1 MTAHTPGP
9 WTAEHDSEGW
19 IIDGPH
25 PTGRWAICKSISNE
39 SRDVANMALIAAAPD
54 MLKALKALV
63 SASDG
68 HPGSVQQRRAARAA
82 IAKAENPP

>member
-19 IIDGPH
+19 IIDGPN

-54 MLKALKALV
+54 LYALLQYIV
-63 SASDG
+63 ESNEPLP
-68 HPGSVQQRRAARAA
+68 PGLRDRVRAA
-82 IAKAENPP
+82 IAKAESKP